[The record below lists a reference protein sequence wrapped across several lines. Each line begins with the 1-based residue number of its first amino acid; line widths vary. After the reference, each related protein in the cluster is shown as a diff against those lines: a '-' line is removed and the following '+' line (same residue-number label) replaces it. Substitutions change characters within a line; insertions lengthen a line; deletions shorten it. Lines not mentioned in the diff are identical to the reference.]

1 MLTMWKSS
9 PEAAEA
15 DVEWAVAAAPDC
27 LENFDWASW
36 SPAHRAAALHRFAYE
51 LDKRAADLS
60 KSEVRQSR
68 FTGLDVC
75 EVKWPHISRA

>member
-36 SPAHRAAALHRFAYE
+36 SPEDRAAAMHRFADRR
-51 LDKRAADLS
+51 DKRAADLS
-60 KSEVRQSR
+60 KSEVRQSS
-68 FTGLDVC
+68 FTGLHVYG
-75 EVKWPHISRA
+75 VKWSHISRT